1 MPHAAVLAVWIIA
14 AGVAA
19 GLVLRPFRLPEA
31 VWAAAG
37 ATLLA
42 ASGLAPPSA
51 VAEGLLKSGDVCLFL
66 VGMMLLA
73 ELGRREGLFDWA
85 AGWAARWS
93 GGDPRRLFV
102 LVYGIGVLVT
112 VFLSNDATAVVLTPA
127 VFAAARRAQAK
138 PLPYLLACAFVANA
152 ASFVLPI
159 ANPANLVLYAGA
171 PPPLSAWFARFG
183 LASIAAIAASFAA
196 LRWSVRRSLE
206 GRCARTIDIRPLSAA
221 AWGALAALAV
231 TAAVLLAAS
240 AFGRP
245 LGAPTAAMGVLATV
259 AVSLMERKSPAPVLR
274 GIAWSV
280 LPLVAGLFVVVE
292 ALNRTG
298 LTDRLAR
305 VLTHAAQASPTQ
317 AAWAAGAS
325 IAVGGNLTNNLPAGL
340 LAASTLARAHAPSGV
355 TDALLIGVDLGPN
368 LSITGSLA
376 TLLWLIA
383 VRREGETVG
392 FWRFLKYGAVVMPPA
407 LVLALA
413 ARLWLG

>member
-85 AGWAARWS
+85 AGWAARWA
-93 GGDPRRLFV
+93 GGEPGRLFL
-102 LVYGIGVLVT
+102 LVYAVGVVVT

-127 VFAAARRAQAK
+127 VFAAARRARAT

-171 PPPLSAWFARFG
+171 PPPLGAWLARFG
-183 LASIAAIAASFAA
+183 LASIAAVAATFAA

-206 GRCARTIDIRPLSAA
+206 GACAQTLEIPPLSAA

-231 TAAVLLAAS
+231 TAAVLLTAS
-240 AFGRP
+240 ARGWP
-245 LGAPTAAMGVLATV
+245 LGAPTAVMGVLATA
-259 AVSLMERKSPAPVLR
+259 AVCLMERKSPAPVLKA
-274 GIAWSV
+274 IAWSV
-280 LPLVAGLFVVVE
+280 PPLVAGLFVVVE
-292 ALNRTG
+292 ALDRTG

-305 VLTHAAQASPTQ
+305 LLTHAAHRSPAL
-317 AAWAAGAS
+317 AAWASGVS
-325 IAVGGNLTNNLPAGL
+325 IALGGNLTNNLPAGL
-340 LAASTLARAHAPSGV
+340 LAASTLARNHAPPGV
-355 TDALLIGVDLGPN
+355 ADALLIGVDLGPN
-368 LSITGSLA
+368 LSVTGSLA

-383 VRREGETVG
+383 VRREGETITY
-392 FWRFLKYGAVVMPPA
+392 WRFLKFGAVVTPPA